1 MTYKVGGMVGVE
13 LDNNTTVTVKIV
25 GVFDDFYY
33 TEEHISDSDDT
44 LFGELYMDELNHYLV
59 SSGSSSR
66 GN

>member
-1 MTYKVGGMVGVE
+1 MTYKIGDMVAVE
-13 LDNNTTVTVKIV
+13 LDNTTTVTVKIV

-66 GN
+66 G